1 MSEFYEFYEERK
13 RKHYHQRHELER
25 EGDYVRD
32 PSCTECYPITFE
44 PKTYFHNFW
53 EWYKNITPAETYNL
67 YTVRQLEKLITE
79 TIGII
84 EIETTGIQKKLEV
97 LIGSITYKEKP
108 DKTSKEIYHEILDR
122 FTLSNRFELNN
133 EEVEE
138 LLKSSDENNSG
149 GEQIENNSEEEQIED
164 TKNNEELEDIEE
176 IILKIICGINGP
188 YRIEGSGNKWELEFE
203 RESRKYIEKTEFEKI
218 CEENGI
224 IKEEYERILEFIAME
239 INRIKEEIKTEF
251 EDEELAEQ
259 AEKDINMSPILSNSP
274 TEESES
280 DRETTEE
287 SSESEE
293 EIEEMALNIIK
304 APTFG
309 GEVHENPN
317 EWIDAFDRVARANNW
332 AENDGDNNQRLQMA
346 AAHLTGEAA
355 IWYEANQATYNRW
368 KNNGNAGNQ
377 LAEGLKTRFAPPE
390 RQQRWQKEFYE
401 VKQLPGESVE
411 SYAQRFNKA
420 ARKVGN
426 NVAEIGK
433 AGTFTQKLLPAIY
446 PMAVLGDQSTLE
458 RAIES
463 AKRGERSALGNLQQI
478 RPIMNQNLQQVK
490 PVINQGREINSEE
503 IYRDMRREKTDKD
516 INELTKQMQ

>member
-1 MSEFYEFYEERK
+1 MSESYEFYEERK

-67 YTVRQLEKLITE
+67 YTVRQLEELITD

-84 EIETTGIQKKLEV
+84 ELETTGIQKKLEV
-97 LIGSITYKEKP
+97 LIGSITYREKL

-122 FTLSNRFELNN
+122 FALSNRFELNN

-138 LLKSSDENNSG
+138 LLKSSDENNSEG
-149 GEQIENNSEEEQIED
+149 EQIED
-164 TKNNEELEDIEE
+164 TKNNEELEDTEE

-203 RESRKYIEKTEFEKI
+203 RENREYIEKTEFEKI

-239 INRIKEEIKTEF
+239 ISRIKEEIKTEF
-251 EDEELAEQ
+251 EDEELTEQ
-259 AEKDINMSPILSNSP
+259 VEKDINKSPILSTSP
-274 TEESES
+274 TEKSES

-287 SSESEE
+287 SSEESSESEE
-293 EIEEMALNIIK
+293 EIIEMALNIIK

-317 EWIDAFDRVARANNW
+317 EWINTFDRVARANNW
-332 AENDGDNNQRLQMA
+332 REDDGDNNERLRMA

-355 IWYEANQATYNRW
+355 TWYEDNRGTYNRW

-377 LAEGLKTRFAPPE
+377 LAEGLKERFAPPE
-390 RQQRWQKEFYE
+390 RQQRWQQEFYE
-401 VKQLPGESVE
+401 VRQLPGESVE

-433 AGTFTQKLLPAIY
+433 AGTFTQGLLSAIY

-463 AKRGERSALGNLQQI
+463 AKRGEMSALGNLQQI
-478 RPIMNQNLQQVK
+478 RPMMNQDLQQVE
-490 PVINQGREINSEE
+490 PVTNQKRLI
-503 IYRDMRREKTDKD
+503 KT
-516 INELTKQMQ
+516 